1 MWQIASLIKFKVL
14 GINYDLVMFVRK
26 LCKGHGNGVKGSPLW
41 HTQKMKS
48 TKRKVFTKFIE
59 NVY

>member
-41 HTQKMKS
+41 HTQKNEIHKKKS
-48 TKRKVFTKFIE
+48 LYKVH
-59 NVY
+59 